1 MRKTVGWHIN
11 PETGK
16 TIQEQ
21 ITIGYAATRAE
32 GLQMLAEYNNN
43 PFDIKASKATFQE
56 VYERWSKEKFPT
68 ISKSNVKGYEASY
81 RVCGTLYNKVF
92 RDIRLMD
99 LQFVVDTCGKN
110 YPTLKKLKGLFNQ
123 LYAYAMKNDICNKDY
138 SEFVDLSRYKDK
150 NPNKRDRNKF
160 TKEQIARLWELAEDP
175 YYQIVLMLIYN
186 GCRISEFLDLKKE
199 NVHLE
204 EQYFDVIASKTEN
217 GLRKV
222 PIADKVLPFYKAW
235 YEGSQCEY
243 LLHTPDQKHFDY
255 RNYYDSYF
263 TPLMEQLGYDQTPHC
278 TRHTCISMLT
288 EAHVDQ
294 TMIKKIVGHSGA
306 MTLTERVYTHL
317 DIETLVE
324 AKGRRKSRA
333 AQKKQEIRSLRNDLL
348 LHKAFVFA
356 CASCS
361 LCAPCLL
368 LTKQNGT
375 LSRTT
380 HSSKSTEFSC
390 KSTS

>member
-1 MRKTVGWHIN
+1 MRKTVGWHVN

-16 TIQEQ
+16 TVQEQ

-56 VYERWSKEKFPT
+56 VYERWSKEKFT
-68 ISKSNVKGYEASY
+68 AISKSNVKGYEASY

-243 LLHTPDQKHFDY
+243 LLP
-255 RNYYDSYF
+255 
-263 TPLMEQLGYDQTPHC
+263 
-278 TRHTCISMLT
+278 
-288 EAHVDQ
+288 
-294 TMIKKIVGHSGA
+294 
-306 MTLTERVYTHL
+306 
-317 DIETLVE
+317 
-324 AKGRRKSRA
+324 RR
-333 AQKKQEIRSLRNDLL
+333 I
-348 LHKAFVFA
+348 
-356 CASCS
+356 
-361 LCAPCLL
+361 
-368 LTKQNGT
+368 
-375 LSRTT
+375 
-380 HSSKSTEFSC
+380 KSTLITGTTTTV
-390 KSTS
+390 TSRP

>member
-1 MRKTVGWHIN
+1 MRKTVGWHVN

-16 TIQEQ
+16 SVQEQ

-160 TKEQIARLWELAEDP
+160 TKEQITRLWELAEDP

-204 EQYFDVIASKTEN
+204 EQSFDVIASKTEN

-324 AKGRRKSRA
+324 AINLNGRRKSHA
-333 AQKKQEIRSLRNDLL
+333 AQKSRRCTPCGMISCFIRLLFSLAILVPCVLLACSLR
-348 LHKAFVFA
+348 
-356 CASCS
+356 
-361 LCAPCLL
+361 
-368 LTKQNGT
+368 
-375 LSRTT
+375 
-380 HSSKSTEFSC
+380 SKTEHF
-390 KSTS
+390 

>member
-1 MRKTVGWHIN
+1 MSGKRRRPYAVKKTVGWHWD
-11 PETGK
+11 EEK
-16 TIQEQ
+16 QKQIQEQ

-43 PFDIKASKATFQE
+43 PFDVKASKATFQE
-56 VYERWSKEKFPT
+56 VYECWSKGKYPT
-68 ISKSNVKGYEASY
+68 ISASNVKGYEASY
-81 RVCGTLYNKVF
+81 KVCGTLYHKVF
-92 RDIRLMD
+92 REIKLAD
-99 LQFVVDTCGKN
+99 LQLVVDTCGKN
-110 YPTLKKLKGLFNQ
+110 YPTLKKLKGLFSQ
-123 LYAYAMKNDICNKDY
+123 LYDYAMKNDICNKDY
-138 SEFVDLSRYKDK
+138 SEFVDIVRYKDK
-150 NPNKRDRNKF
+150 NPDKRDRNKF
-160 TKEQIARLWELAEDP
+160 TKAEIKRLWELAEDP
-175 YYQIVLMLIYN
+175 FYQIVLMLIYN

-199 NVHLE
+199 DVHLE

-263 TPLMEQLGYDQTPHC
+263 TPLMEQIGFNHTPHD

-324 AKGRRKSRA
+324 AINQIK
-333 AQKKQEIRSLRNDLL
+333 E
-348 LHKAFVFA
+348 
-356 CASCS
+356 
-361 LCAPCLL
+361 
-368 LTKQNGT
+368 
-375 LSRTT
+375 
-380 HSSKSTEFSC
+380 STP
-390 KSTS
+390 